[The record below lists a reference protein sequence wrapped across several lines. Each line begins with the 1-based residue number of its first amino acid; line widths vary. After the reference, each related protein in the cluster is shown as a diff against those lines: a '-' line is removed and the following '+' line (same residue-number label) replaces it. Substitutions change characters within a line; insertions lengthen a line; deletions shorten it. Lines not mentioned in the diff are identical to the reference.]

1 MKLPLSTVPQQ
12 LLVNGK
18 TAPTSK
24 ASSVAWGWSLMSSV
38 WSDKFGYPCAVT
50 LCEQRLFCGDTYERP
65 QTIWMSRTAEYLNFQ
80 LSTED
85 DDAAA
90 FTMSSDQIN
99 PIVHLTQTDTPIVLT
114 YGGEFSCVIHRN
126 RFNLAISKSSL

>member
-1 MKLPLSTVPQQ
+1 
-12 LLVNGK
+12 
-18 TAPTSK
+18 
-24 ASSVAWGWSLMSSV
+24 
-38 WSDKFGYPCAVT
+38 
-50 LCEQRLFCGDTYERP
+50 
-65 QTIWMSRTAEYLNFQ
+65 MSRTTEYLNFQ

-114 YGGEFSCVIHRN
+114 YGGEFS
-126 RFNLAISKSSL
+126 LMG